1 MVMVNGEL
9 GLKEI
14 SEYIENRMLNFWY
27 NVATGDENKISTILY
42 KWINILY
49 FQDKYKSAW
58 FDKINLS
65 LSTINMSDCFYNTAS
80 LSKAWFKN
88 TVKVKLNEV
97 YAQRWAESVFNNS
110 ACINYRAM
118 TIVKKMQNYILKLPK
133 PYIYAL
139 CKFKCANH
147 YMPIVAGRFANI
159 PIDERKCTLCERNE
173 IGDEFHYLLK
183 CNFFNSQRIKY
194 IKNYYYTKPNMI
206 KMQQMFESSDIQEM
220 TNLAKFTV
228 IILAK
233 FKNN

>member
-1 MVMVNGEL
+1 M
-9 GLKEI
+9 
-14 SEYIENRMLNFWY
+14 
-27 NVATGDENKISTILY
+27 
-42 KWINILY
+42 
-49 FQDKYKSAW
+49 
-58 FDKINLS
+58 
-65 LSTINMSDCFYNTAS
+65 
-80 LSKAWFKN
+80 
-88 TVKVKLNEV
+88 
-97 YAQRWAESVFNNS
+97 
-110 ACINYRAM
+110 
-118 TIVKKMQNYILKLPK
+118 
-133 PYIYAL
+133 

-194 IKNYYYTKPNMI
+194 IKKYYYTKPNMI